1 MNLEDAKKLLAQG
14 HAAAAKDILMDLDHA
29 GMATAESQYLI
40 GTILHRE
47 NRFAEAV
54 DRFKRSLQLDPH
66 FTDSAISLSIIY
78 NDTGHYQEGAQVF
91 EQAEKAAFQKSGATP
106 TPSIVLAREISQKH
120 LDLGNLY
127 RKLQRFDEAANEFLK
142 ASRVDPENFD
152 ARILL
157 AKTHG
162 QRGQMK
168 QAQIELESL
177 VRQHPEHVPAR
188 VHLALLY
195 YALGNVVDAQ
205 IELHEAHLKE
215 PNNSQ
220 VKMYLDMTRQ
230 ATESTLGN

>member
-1 MNLEDAKKLLAQG
+1 VSLGEAKRLLAQG
-14 HAAAAKDILMDLDHA
+14 HTEAAKSILLDLDHS
-29 GMATAESQYLI
+29 GQSTAEAQYLF

-47 NRFAEAV
+47 NRFSEAV

-66 FTDSAISLSIIY
+66 FTDAAISLSIIY
-78 NDTGHYQEGAQVF
+78 NDTGHYQEGKQVF
-91 EQAEKAAFQKSGATP
+91 EQAEKAAFHKSIAP

-120 LDLGNLY
+120 LELGNLY
-127 RKLQRFDEAANEFLK
+127 RKLQRFDEAANELLK

-168 QAQIELESL
+168 QAQIELENL
-177 VRQHPEHVPAR
+177 VREHPSCVPAR

-195 YALGNVVDAQ
+195 YAMGNVVDAQ
-205 IELHEAHLKE
+205 IELHEAQLKE
-215 PNNSQ
+215 PDNNQ
-220 VKMYLDMTRQ
+220 VRMYINMTRQ
-230 ATESTLGN
+230 ATESTI

>member
-1 MNLEDAKKLLAQG
+1 MNTIDDAKKLLRDG
-14 HAAAAKDILMDLDHA
+14 HSAAAMDILLDLDYA
-29 GMATAESQYLI
+29 GLATAESQYLI
-40 GTILHRE
+40 GTVLHRE

-78 NDTGHYQEGAQVF
+78 NDTGHYQEGAAVF
-91 EQAEKAAFQKSGATP
+91 EQAEKSAFRQSPATP

-127 RKLQRFDEAANEFLK
+127 RKLQRFDEAANEYLK
-142 ASRVDPENFD
+142 ASRVDPENFE

-205 IELHEAHLKE
+205 IELHEAHLKD
-215 PNNSQ
+215 PGNQQ
-220 VKMYLDMTRQ
+220 VKMYMDMTRQ
-230 ATESTLGN
+230 ATESTL

>member
-1 MNLEDAKKLLAQG
+1 MSLEEAKRLLAGG
-14 HAAAAKDILMDLDHA
+14 HTAAAKDLLTDLDHA
-29 GMATAESQYLI
+29 GQSTAESQYLF

-54 DRFKRSLQLDPH
+54 DRFKRALQLDPH
-66 FTDSAISLSIIY
+66 FTDAAISLSIIY

-91 EQAEKAAFQKSGATP
+91 AQAEKAAFHKSIAP
-106 TPSIVLAREISQKH
+106 TPSIVLARELSQRH
-120 LDLGNLY
+120 LELGNMY

-142 ASRVDPENFD
+142 AARVDEENVE

-168 QAQIELESL
+168 QAQVELEKL
-177 VRQHPEHVPAR
+177 VRDYPDHVAAR

-205 IELHEAHLKE
+205 IELHEAQLKE
-215 PNNSQ
+215 PNNQQ
-220 VKMYLDMTRQ
+220 VKMYLNMTRA
-230 ATESTLGN
+230 ATESTL